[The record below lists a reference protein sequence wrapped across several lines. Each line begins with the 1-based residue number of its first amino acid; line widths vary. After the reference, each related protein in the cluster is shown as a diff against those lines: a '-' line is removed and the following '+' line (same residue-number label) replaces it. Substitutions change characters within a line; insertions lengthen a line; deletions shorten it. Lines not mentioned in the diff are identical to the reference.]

1 MFRRYA
7 IILLAFLAASSVA
20 FAQFW
25 EETSG
30 PPASVTCMITNS
42 MGHVFAGTPFSA
54 VYRTTDNGETWTR
67 LDKGIDDGGPNFLPV
82 NSLALGV
89 NDEIFAGVNGLGVLR
104 SSDNGDNWTKLNINI
119 EVAPNSR
126 LSVSTEDLGNGSAG
140 VFVSYDAGAAS
151 LHLRYSDNSG
161 QSFIEIPKSNLP
173 SAMSSIF
180 ETFLS
185 PNSDKMF
192 ILVSYNKG
200 LYRSSNMGQNW
211 TRIDSDPSSGE
222 SDDNFLTMRANA
234 NGTLYIGR
242 NALASSTKSKNAV
255 VMRST
260 NDGESWEYLLEGWDN
275 RDVTNN
281 QVMGIA
287 FGKGNDVWAI
297 TKNTSGVFY
306 SSNGGDNWISRN
318 EGLPGDGSGSGI
330 AVTNDGHVFVAP
342 TGAAVYRHMST
353 VSVEESTPHVVR
365 NVTLAPNP
373 ARDRAFVSVDLEH
386 DAMVQIQLVSS
397 QGVVVT
403 EPMQELLSAGQHT
416 VSFPTSGLA
425 SGAYIWVVRSG
436 ADVRTGT
443 LTIVR

>member
-1 MFRRYA
+1 MVLRYTA
-7 IILLAFLAASSVA
+7 VLLTFLLVSSPVL
-20 FAQFW
+20 AQFW

-42 MGHVFAGTPFSA
+42 DGHVFAGTPFSA
-54 VYRTTDNGETWTR
+54 VYRTTDNGETWER
-67 LDKGIDDGGPNFLPV
+67 KDKGIDDGGPNFFPV

-89 NDEIFAGVNGLGVLR
+89 NDEIFAAVNGLGLLR
-104 SSDNGDNWTKLNINI
+104 SRDNGENWTKLDIDLDI
-119 EVAPNSR
+119 APNSR

-140 VFVSYDAGAAS
+140 VFVSYDAGAAN
-151 LHLRYSDNSG
+151 LHLRFSDNSG
-161 QSFIEIPKSNLP
+161 ESFVEIPKSNLP

-222 SDDNFLTMRANA
+222 SDDNFLTMRAA
-234 NGTLYIGR
+234 PNGTLYIGR
-242 NALASSTKSKNAV
+242 NALASSSKSKNAV

-281 QVMGIA
+281 QVLGIA
-287 FGKGNDVWAI
+287 FGPGNDVWAI

-318 EGLPGDGSGSGI
+318 EGLPGDGSGSGV
-330 AVTNDGHVFVAP
+330 AVTKDGHVFVAP
-342 TGAAVYRHMST
+342 TGASVHRHMAT
-353 VSVEESTPHVVR
+353 VSVEEATPHVVR
-365 NVTLAPNP
+365 NVKLAPNP
-373 ARDRAFVSVDLEH
+373 TRDRIFVTVDLDH
-386 DAMVQIQLVSS
+386 DAMVQIELVSS
-397 QGVVVT
+397 QGVVVAQ
-403 EPMQELLSAGQHT
+403 PMQRMMSAGQHT
-416 VSFPTSGLA
+416 VTFPTNGLS
-425 SGAYIWVVRSG
+425 SGAYVWVVRSG

-443 LTIVR
+443 LHIVR